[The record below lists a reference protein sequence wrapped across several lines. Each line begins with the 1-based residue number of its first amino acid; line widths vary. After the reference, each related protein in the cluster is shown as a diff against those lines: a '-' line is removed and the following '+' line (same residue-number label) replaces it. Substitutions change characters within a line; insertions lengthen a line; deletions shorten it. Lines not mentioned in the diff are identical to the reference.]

1 MAENNA
7 PFFMYKDK
15 PLVRK
20 DNEIYYG
27 YVSEGYFVM
36 MRILEKDDLPDETK
50 FAITLMHQKEDG
62 GLQMLNSAQR
72 VGTYNALELADIW
85 LTNALESEKNN

>member
-1 MAENNA
+1 MAEANKL
-7 PFFMYKDK
+7 FLYKDK

-27 YVSEGYFVM
+27 YVCEGYFVM
-36 MRILEKDDLPDETK
+36 MRILDKPDIPDETK
-50 FAITLMHQKEDG
+50 FAITLVHQKGDSM
-62 GLQMLNSAQR
+62 QMLHSAER

-85 LTNALESEKNN
+85 LTNALAEQKAE

>member
-1 MAENNA
+1 MAEST

-36 MRILEKDDLPDETK
+36 MRILEQPDDPDMTK
-50 FAITLMHQKEDG
+50 FAITLVHQKKDG
-62 GLQMLNSAQR
+62 DMQMLNSAER
-72 VGTYNALELADIW
+72 VGNYNALELADIW
-85 LTNALESEKNN
+85 LTNALAEQKTE